1 MNIASSYSITMQN
14 GKFILSPVTQTV
26 DSAAI
31 INHLAAVTNEIK
43 QLKSMVA
50 QIAHSLRH
58 VHQTL
63 NIKIDIANRGIN
75 ELKAT
80 TRRLQENTRDRPTV
94 EGAADACT

>member
-1 MNIASSYSITMQN
+1 
-14 GKFILSPVTQTV
+14 
-26 DSAAI
+26 
-31 INHLAAVTNEIK
+31 
-43 QLKSMVA
+43 MVA

-75 ELKAT
+75 ELKTT
-80 TRRLQENTRDRPTV
+80 TRRLQENTRDRPPV